1 MVYSEIIEK
10 VRKSEKQRLAVMCY
24 AQYGNK
30 VLFLLREKEPFA
42 GFLVPPGGKVE
53 KGEEIEDAVRREF
66 REETGLELNEL
77 KLKMVTTEEGPENY
91 NWILFTFI
99 GKVDSDKTIE
109 CSEGELTWIDK
120 DMMLKQNLS
129 TIDRMLIP
137 YIFTDDDRV
146 NIIEIIYNENREP
159 RILSVKEVKP

>member
-30 VLFLLREKEPFA
+30 VLFLLRRKEPFA

-53 KGEEIEDAVRREF
+53 KGEEIENAIRREF

-91 NWILFTFI
+91 NWILFTFV

-109 CSEGELTWIDK
+109 CNEGELTWIDK
-120 DMMLKQNLS
+120 DKMLEENLS
-129 TIDRMLIP
+129 TIDRLLIP
-137 YIFTDDDRV
+137 HIFKDDDKV
-146 NIIEIIYNENREP
+146 SIIEIRYNEDRYPE
-159 RILSVKEVKP
+159 IVSVKDV

>member
-1 MVYSEIIEK
+1 LVYSEIIEK

-30 VLFLLREKEPFA
+30 VLFLLRRKEPFA

-53 KGEEIEDAVRREF
+53 KGEEIENAIRREF

-91 NWILFTFI
+91 DWILFTFV

-109 CSEGELTWIDK
+109 CNEGELTWIDK
-120 DMMLKQNLS
+120 DKMLEENLS
-129 TIDRMLIP
+129 TIDRLLIP
-137 YIFTDDDRV
+137 HIFNDDDKV
-146 NIIEIIYNENREP
+146 SIIEIRYHEDKYPEI
-159 RILSVKEVKP
+159 ISVKNV

>member
-1 MVYSEIIEK
+1 LVYSEIIEK

-30 VLFLLREKEPFA
+30 VLFLLRRKEPFA

-53 KGEEIEDAVRREF
+53 KGEEIEDAIRREF

-77 KLKMVTTEEGPENY
+77 KLKMVTSEEGPENY
-91 NWILFTFI
+91 NWILFTFV

-109 CSEGELTWIDK
+109 CNEGELKWIDIDK
-120 DMMLKQNLS
+120 MLEENLS
-129 TIDRMLIP
+129 TIDRLLIP
-137 YIFTDDDRV
+137 HIFNDDDKV
-146 NIIEIIYNENREP
+146 SIIEIRYHEDKYPEI
-159 RILSVKEVKP
+159 ISVKDV

>member
-1 MVYSEIIEK
+1 LVYSEIIEK

-30 VLFLLREKEPFA
+30 VLFLLRKKEPFA

-91 NWILFTFI
+91 NWILFTFV